1 MKHYVNH
8 VPFVYKSVRTK
19 LLEQRKVIKMAS
31 NDNKNYSIYISGV
44 GGQGI
49 IKTSV
54 IIGEAAMLEG
64 YDVVMSEIHGMSQRG
79 GSVSTELKIGNFKSS
94 IVEEGKADLILAFE
108 PIEVLRGLNK
118 ANKDT
123 TLIFNTFPIV
133 PSTLTQTGETYPEI
147 DDIVKNLKDNFDSV
161 YPIEGNGLAVDAG
174 SILSLNMVL
183 LGACVANDDFP
194 LSKETVETAMKNNLA
209 PKFHEMNLKAIENG
223 YNAIK
228 DKLL

>member
-1 MKHYVNH
+1 M
-8 VPFVYKSVRTK
+8 
-19 LLEQRKVIKMAS
+19 ES

-147 DDIVKNLKDNFDSV
+147 DDIVKNLNDNFDSRQ
-161 YPIEGNGLAVDAG
+161 YLIFKY
-174 SILSLNMVL
+174 
-183 LGACVANDDFP
+183 GAFRCMCC
-194 LSKETVETAMKNNLA
+194 K
-209 PKFHEMNLKAIENG
+209 
-223 YNAIK
+223 
-228 DKLL
+228 

>member
-1 MKHYVNH
+1 
-8 VPFVYKSVRTK
+8 
-19 LLEQRKVIKMAS
+19 MAN

-94 IVEEGKADLILAFE
+94 IVEESKADLVLAFE

-147 DDIVKNLKDNFDSV
+147 DDIIDNLKDNFDSV

>member
-1 MKHYVNH
+1 MV
-8 VPFVYKSVRTK
+8 
-19 LLEQRKVIKMAS
+19 S

-94 IVEEGKADLILAFE
+94 IVEESKADLILAFE

-147 DDIVKNLKDNFDSV
+147 DDIINNLKDNFDSV

-228 DKLL
+228 DSL

>member
-1 MKHYVNH
+1 
-8 VPFVYKSVRTK
+8 
-19 LLEQRKVIKMAS
+19 MA
-31 NDNKNYSIYISGV
+31 NDDNKNYSIYISGV

-94 IVEEGKADLILAFE
+94 IVEESKADLILAFE

-147 DDIVKNLKDNFDSV
+147 EDIVKNLKDNFDSV

>member
-1 MKHYVNH
+1 
-8 VPFVYKSVRTK
+8 
-19 LLEQRKVIKMAS
+19 MAN

-94 IVEEGKADLILAFE
+94 IVEESKADLILAFE

-133 PSTLTQTGETYPEI
+133 PSTLTQTGEIYPEI
-147 DDIVKNLKDNFDSV
+147 EDIVKNLKDNFDSV

>member
-1 MKHYVNH
+1 MSENVNSTNLSQE
-8 VPFVYKSVRTK
+8 K
-19 LLEQRKVIKMAS
+19 S
-31 NDNKNYSIYISGV
+31 NDDVNYSIYISGV

-94 IVEEGKADLILAFE
+94 IVEENKADLILSFE
-108 PIEVLRGLNK
+108 PIEVLRGLDK

-161 YPIEGNGLAVDAG
+161 YPIEGNGLAKDAG

-183 LGACVANDDFP
+183 LGACVANDSFP
-194 LSKETVETAMKNNLA
+194 LSKETVITAMKHNLA

-228 DKLL
+228 DSL

>member
-1 MKHYVNH
+1 MDN
-8 VPFVYKSVRTK
+8 
-19 LLEQRKVIKMAS
+19 
-31 NDNKNYSIYISGV
+31 NDNNNYSIYISGV

-94 IVEEGKADLILAFE
+94 IVEESKADLILAFE

-209 PKFHEMNLKAIENG
+209 HKFHEMNLKAIDNG

-228 DKLL
+228 NKLL

>member
-1 MKHYVNH
+1 MDNIN
-8 VPFVYKSVRTK
+8 SSS
-19 LLEQRKVIKMAS
+19 S
-31 NDNKNYSIYISGV
+31 NSDNSDVNYSIYISGV

-94 IVEEGKADLILAFE
+94 IVEENKADLILAFE
-108 PIEVLRGLNK
+108 PIEVLRGLDK

-123 TLIFNTFPIV
+123 ALIFNTFPIV
-133 PSTLTQTGETYPEI
+133 PSTLTQTGETYP
-147 DDIVKNLKDNFDSV
+147 DIGDIIKNLKDNFDSV
-161 YPIEGNGLAVDAG
+161 YPVEGNGLAKDAG

-183 LGACVANDDFP
+183 LGACVANDSFP
-194 LSKETVETAMKNNLA
+194 LSKETVETAMKHNLA

-228 DKLL
+228 DSL

>member
-1 MKHYVNH
+1 
-8 VPFVYKSVRTK
+8 
-19 LLEQRKVIKMAS
+19 MAS
-31 NDNKNYSIYISGV
+31 DDNKNYSIYISGV

-94 IVEEGKADLILAFE
+94 IVEESKADLILAFE

-161 YPIEGNGLAVDAG
+161 FPIEGNGLAIDAG

>member
-1 MKHYVNH
+1 
-8 VPFVYKSVRTK
+8 
-19 LLEQRKVIKMAS
+19 MAS
-31 NDNKNYSIYISGV
+31 NDNNNYSIYISGV

-94 IVEEGKADLILAFE
+94 IVEESKADLILAFE

-161 YPIEGNGLAVDAG
+161 YPIEGNGLAIDAG

-209 PKFHEMNLKAIENG
+209 PKIHEMNLKAIENG

>member
-1 MKHYVNH
+1 MDNIN
-8 VPFVYKSVRTK
+8 SSS
-19 LLEQRKVIKMAS
+19 S
-31 NDNKNYSIYISGV
+31 NSDNSDVNYSIYISGV

-94 IVEEGKADLILAFE
+94 IVEENKADLILAFE
-108 PIEVLRGLNK
+108 PIEVLRGLDK

-133 PSTLTQTGETYPEI
+133 PSTLTQTGETYPDI
-147 DDIVKNLKDNFDSV
+147 DDIIKNLNDNFDSV
-161 YPIEGNGLAVDAG
+161 YPVEGNGLAKDAG

-183 LGACVANDDFP
+183 LGACVANDSFP
-194 LSKETVETAMKNNLA
+194 LSKETVETAMKHNLA

-228 DKLL
+228 DSL

>member
-1 MKHYVNH
+1 
-8 VPFVYKSVRTK
+8 
-19 LLEQRKVIKMAS
+19 MAS

-94 IVEEGKADLILAFE
+94 IVEESKADLILAFE

-147 DDIVKNLKDNFDSV
+147 EDIVKNLKDNFDSV

>member
-1 MKHYVNH
+1 
-8 VPFVYKSVRTK
+8 
-19 LLEQRKVIKMAS
+19 MAN
-31 NDNKNYSIYISGV
+31 NDNSNYSIYISGV

-94 IVEEGKADLILAFE
+94 IVEKSKADLILAFE

-147 DDIVKNLKDNFDSV
+147 EDIVKNLKDDFDSV

-174 SILSLNMVL
+174 SILALNMVL
-183 LGACVANDDFP
+183 LGAAVANETFP

>member
-1 MKHYVNH
+1 MSENVNSTNLSQE
-8 VPFVYKSVRTK
+8 K
-19 LLEQRKVIKMAS
+19 S
-31 NDNKNYSIYISGV
+31 NDDVNYSIYISGV

-94 IVEEGKADLILAFE
+94 IVEENKADLILSFE
-108 PIEVLRGLNK
+108 PIEVLRGLDK

-161 YPIEGNGLAVDAG
+161 YPIEGNGLAKDAG

-183 LGACVANDDFP
+183 LGACVANDSFP
-194 LSKETVETAMKNNLA
+194 LSKETVITAMKHNLA

-223 YNAIK
+223 YNAIR
-228 DKLL
+228 DSL

>member
-1 MKHYVNH
+1 M
-8 VPFVYKSVRTK
+8 
-19 LLEQRKVIKMAS
+19 
-31 NDNKNYSIYISGV
+31 DNNENNNYSIYISGV

-79 GSVSTELKIGNFKSS
+79 GSVSTELKIGKFKSS
-94 IVEEGKADLILAFE
+94 IVEESKADLILAFE

-147 DDIVKNLKDNFDSV
+147 DDIISNLEDNFESV
-161 YPIEGNGLAVDAG
+161 YPLDASVLAKDAG

-183 LGACVANDDFP
+183 LGACVANDSFP
-194 LSKETVETAMKNNLA
+194 LSKETVETAMKHNLA

-228 DKLL
+228 NSL

>member
-1 MKHYVNH
+1 
-8 VPFVYKSVRTK
+8 
-19 LLEQRKVIKMAS
+19 VIKMAS

-94 IVEEGKADLILAFE
+94 IVEESKADLILAFE

-147 DDIVKNLKDNFDSV
+147 DDIVKNLNDNFDSV
-161 YPIEGNGLAVDAG
+161 FPIEGNGLAIDAG

-183 LGACVANDDFP
+183 LGACVANDDFL

>member
-1 MKHYVNH
+1 MSENITN
-8 VPFVYKSVRTK
+8 SN
-19 LLEQRKVIKMAS
+19 IDSINDS
-31 NDNKNYSIYISGV
+31 NDVNYSIYISGV

-94 IVEEGKADLILAFE
+94 IVEESKADLILAFE
-108 PIEVLRGLNK
+108 PIEVLRGLDK

-147 DDIVKNLKDNFDSV
+147 DDIIKNLKDNFDSV
-161 YPIEGNGLAVDAG
+161 YPIEGNGLAKDAG

-183 LGACVANDDFP
+183 LGACVANDSFP
-194 LSKETVETAMKNNLA
+194 LSKETVETAMKHNLA

-223 YNAIK
+223 YKAIK
-228 DKLL
+228 GSL

>member
-1 MKHYVNH
+1 
-8 VPFVYKSVRTK
+8 
-19 LLEQRKVIKMAS
+19 MAS

-94 IVEEGKADLILAFE
+94 IVEESKADLILAFE

-147 DDIVKNLKDNFDSV
+147 DDIIKNLKDNFDSV
-161 YPIEGNGLAVDAG
+161 YPIEGNGLAIDAG

>member
-1 MKHYVNH
+1 
-8 VPFVYKSVRTK
+8 
-19 LLEQRKVIKMAS
+19 MAS
-31 NDNKNYSIYISGV
+31 DDNKNYSIYISGV

-94 IVEEGKADLILAFE
+94 IVEESKADLILAFE

-147 DDIVKNLKDNFDSV
+147 DDIINNLKDNFDSV
-161 YPIEGNGLAVDAG
+161 YPIEGNGLAVEAG

-228 DKLL
+228 DSL

>member
-1 MKHYVNH
+1 M
-8 VPFVYKSVRTK
+8 
-19 LLEQRKVIKMAS
+19 
-31 NDNKNYSIYISGV
+31 DNNENNNYSIYISGV

-54 IIGEAAMLEG
+54 IIGESAMLEG

-94 IVEEGKADLILAFE
+94 IVEESKADLILAFE

-133 PSTLTQTGETYPEI
+133 PSTLTQTGESYPEI
-147 DDIVKNLKDNFDSV
+147 EDIIKNLKDNFDSV
-161 YPIEGNGLAVDAG
+161 YPIEGNGLAKDAG

-183 LGACVANDDFP
+183 LGACVANDSFP
-194 LSKETVETAMKNNLA
+194 LSKETVETAMKHNLA

-228 DKLL
+228 SSL

>member
-1 MKHYVNH
+1 MSENN
-8 VPFVYKSVRTK
+8 
-19 LLEQRKVIKMAS
+19 ANS
-31 NDNKNYSIYISGV
+31 NNNSEDVNYSIYISGV

-64 YDVVMSEIHGMSQRG
+64 YDVAMSEIHGMSQRG

-94 IVEEGKADLILAFE
+94 IVEESKADLILAFE

-147 DDIVKNLKDNFDSV
+147 DDIINNLKDNFESV
-161 YPIEGNGLAVDAG
+161 YPLDASVLAKDAG

-183 LGACVANDDFP
+183 LGACVANDSFP
-194 LSKETVETAMKNNLA
+194 LSKETVITAMKHNLA

-228 DKLL
+228 DSL

>member
-1 MKHYVNH
+1 MSGNNINNN
-8 VPFVYKSVRTK
+8 P
-19 LLEQRKVIKMAS
+19 
-31 NDNKNYSIYISGV
+31 NDDVNYSIYISGV

-94 IVEEGKADLILAFE
+94 IVEESKADLILAFE

-147 DDIVKNLKDNFDSV
+147 EDIINNLKDNFDSV

>member
-1 MKHYVNH
+1 M
-8 VPFVYKSVRTK
+8 
-19 LLEQRKVIKMAS
+19 IKMES

-94 IVEEGKADLILAFE
+94 IVEESKADLILAFE

-161 YPIEGNGLAVDAG
+161 YPIEGNGLAIDAG

-209 PKFHEMNLKAIENG
+209 LKFHEMNLKAIENG

>member
-1 MKHYVNH
+1 MSENVNSTNLSQE
-8 VPFVYKSVRTK
+8 K
-19 LLEQRKVIKMAS
+19 S
-31 NDNKNYSIYISGV
+31 NDDVNYSIYISGV

-64 YDVVMSEIHGMSQRG
+64 YDVAMSEIHGMSQRG

-94 IVEEGKADLILAFE
+94 IVEENKADLILSFE
-108 PIEVLRGLNK
+108 PIEVLRGLDK

-161 YPIEGNGLAVDAG
+161 YPIEGNGLAIDAG

-183 LGACVANDDFP
+183 LGACVANDSFP
-194 LSKETVETAMKNNLA
+194 LSKETVETAMKHNLA

-223 YNAIK
+223 YNAVK
-228 DKLL
+228 NSL

>member
-1 MKHYVNH
+1 M
-8 VPFVYKSVRTK
+8 
-19 LLEQRKVIKMAS
+19 IKMAN
-31 NDNKNYSIYISGV
+31 NDNSNYSIYISGV

-94 IVEEGKADLILAFE
+94 IVEKSKADLILAFE

-147 DDIVKNLKDNFDSV
+147 EDIVKNLKDNFDSV

-174 SILSLNMVL
+174 SILALNMVL
-183 LGACVANDDFP
+183 LGAAVANESFP

>member
-1 MKHYVNH
+1 
-8 VPFVYKSVRTK
+8 
-19 LLEQRKVIKMAS
+19 MAS
-31 NDNKNYSIYISGV
+31 NDNNNYSIYISGV

-94 IVEEGKADLILAFE
+94 IVEESKADLILAFE

-161 YPIEGNGLAVDAG
+161 YPIEGNGLAIDAG
-174 SILSLNMVL
+174 SILSLNKVL

>member
-1 MKHYVNH
+1 
-8 VPFVYKSVRTK
+8 
-19 LLEQRKVIKMAS
+19 MAS

-94 IVEEGKADLILAFE
+94 IVEESKADLILAFE

-147 DDIVKNLKDNFDSV
+147 EDIVKNLKDNFDSV

-228 DKLL
+228 GSFNL

>member
-8 VPFVYKSVRTK
+8 VPFVYKSVRTR

-94 IVEEGKADLILAFE
+94 IVEESKADLILAFE

-161 YPIEGNGLAVDAG
+161 YPIEGNGLAIDAG

-228 DKLL
+228 DLL

>member
-1 MKHYVNH
+1 MSENI
-8 VPFVYKSVRTK
+8 S
-19 LLEQRKVIKMAS
+19 S
-31 NDNKNYSIYISGV
+31 NNNSSDVNYSIYISGV

-79 GSVSTELKIGNFKSS
+79 GSVSTELKIGKFKSS
-94 IVEEGKADLILAFE
+94 IVEESKADLILAFE

-118 ANKDT
+118 ANKET

-147 DDIVKNLKDNFDSV
+147 DDIISNLKDNFESV
-161 YPIEGNGLAVDAG
+161 YPLDASVLAKDAG

-183 LGACVANDDFP
+183 LGACVANDSFP
-194 LSKETVETAMKNNLA
+194 LSKETVETAMKHNLA

>member
-1 MKHYVNH
+1 MIRMDNIN
-8 VPFVYKSVRTK
+8 SSS
-19 LLEQRKVIKMAS
+19 S
-31 NDNKNYSIYISGV
+31 NSDNSDVNYSIYISGV

-94 IVEEGKADLILAFE
+94 IVEENKADLILAFE
-108 PIEVLRGLNK
+108 PIEVLRGLDK

-133 PSTLTQTGETYPEI
+133 PSTLTQTGETYPDI
-147 DDIVKNLKDNFDSV
+147 DDIIKNLNDNFDSV
-161 YPIEGNGLAVDAG
+161 YPVEGNGLAKDAG

-183 LGACVANDDFP
+183 LGACVANDSFP
-194 LSKETVETAMKNNLA
+194 LSKETVETAMKHNLA

-228 DKLL
+228 DSL